1 MFFKKSFEID
11 PYRVKDNVVFK
22 NGDESLNLFVK
33 ADDGLIVATLQKINK
48 RLSAL
53 NEVSTPEEKENV
65 ALAFASCIFGDEQAD
80 KLMNF
85 YARDPVVVIAVCGQY
100 FKERLSKIITKVQ
113 KK

>member
-11 PYRVKDNVVFK
+11 PYRVKDDVVFR
-22 NGDESLNLFVK
+22 NGSESLNLFVK
-33 ADDGLIVATLQKINK
+33 ADDGLLVATLQKINK
-48 RLSAL
+48 RLSSL
-53 NEVSTPEEKENV
+53 NDASTAEEKENI
-65 ALAFASCIFGDEQAD
+65 AFAFASCIFGDEQAE

-85 YARDPVVVIAVCGQY
+85 YDRDPVVVIAVCGQY